1 MHRHHSTAH
10 RRAQANTESDCRQ
23 STPLAPT
30 LSSSPALAALH
41 ALSATKPLDRT
52 ALPKPSSPQTLP
64 SSSTS
69 QGQHRQ
75 SVPRLCTSPA
85 ATLGGLRTPL
95 VLCAAFGVPEPICVV
110 AWLVVC
116 AGRIRTIGRKHLA
129 NLAVSACTA
138 DRDPR
143 HSSQGDHTRPA

>member
-1 MHRHHSTAH
+1 MTEHRVPLCSAALNDGHHLPYRNAESTVSGPPPNPRHDYPPEADH
-10 RRAQANTESDCRQ
+10 DFTLAVTRHWI
-23 STPLAPT
+23 APT
-30 LSSSPALAALH
+30 LNSSPALAALH

-110 AWLVVC
+110 A
-116 AGRIRTIGRKHLA
+116 
-129 NLAVSACTA
+129 
-138 DRDPR
+138 
-143 HSSQGDHTRPA
+143 